1 MFDPFYPFDW
11 LATQIV
17 TQLFGLSIASHLG
30 SSLHFFFY
38 DVPKVL
44 TLLMAISFIVG
55 TFQSF
60 LETERVRSLLEG
72 KRTFLG
78 NILAATVGI
87 VTPFCSCSAVPLF
100 IGFLEAGVPL
110 GVTFSYL
117 IAAPMVNEVAVILL
131 WGLFGLKVTLL
142 YIGFGVGL
150 AIASGYIIGLL
161 KLEKWVEPFVWELQK
176 SRQSMTTGNE
186 DTLDGDTLRP
196 VALTW
201 SQRFEQGRFQ
211 SSEIVKSV
219 WLYVVG
225 GIAIGAFIHGYVPTD
240 FIIQYAGANNPFAV
254 PIAVLLG
261 VPLYA
266 NIAGVMPIT
275 EALVNKGMPMGT
287 VLAFTMAVTALSLP
301 EMVILKKVLRPQL
314 LAVFISLM
322 TVGIICIGYLF
333 NVVLTTGA

>member
-17 TQLFGLSIASHLG
+17 TKLLGLEIASHLG
-30 SSLHFFFY
+30 SSLHFFLY

-44 TLLMAISFIVG
+44 TLLIVISFIVG

-60 LETERVRSLLEG
+60 LEPERVRSLLAG

-78 NILAATVGI
+78 NILAAMVGI

-117 IAAPMVNEVAVILL
+117 MAAPMVNEVAVILL
-131 WGLFGLKVTLL
+131 WGLFGIKVTLI

-161 KLEKWVEPFVWELQK
+161 KLEKWVEPFVWELQR
-176 SRQSMTTGNE
+176 SRQGTDHGDE
-186 DTLDGDTLRP
+186 DSLEPITP
-196 VALTW
+196 NW
-201 SQRFEQGRFQ
+201 HQRFEQGRYQ
-211 SSEIVKSV
+211 SSEIVRSV
-219 WLYVVG
+219 WLYVVL
-225 GIAIGAFIHGYVPTD
+225 GIAIGAGIHGYVPTE
-240 FIIQYAGANNPFAV
+240 FIIKYAGVHNPFAV
-254 PIAVLLG
+254 PLAVVMG

-287 VLAFTMAVTALSLP
+287 VLAFTMSVTALSLP
-301 EMVILKKVLRPQL
+301 EIVILKKVLRPQL
-314 LAVFISLM
+314 LVVFVGLM
-322 TVGIICIGYLF
+322 TIGIISIGYIF
-333 NVVLTTGA
+333 NTLLL

>member
-17 TQLFGLSIASHLG
+17 TKLLGLEIVSHLG
-30 SSLHFFFY
+30 SSLHFFLY

-44 TLLMAISFIVG
+44 TLLIVISFIVG

-60 LETERVRSLLEG
+60 LEPERVRSLLEG
-72 KRTFLG
+72 KRTFAG
-78 NILAATVGI
+78 NVMAAMVGI

-100 IGFLEAGVPL
+100 IRFLEAGVPL

-117 IAAPMVNEVAVILL
+117 MAAPMVNEVAVILL

-142 YIGFGVGL
+142 YIGFGVSL

-161 KLEKWVEPFVWELQK
+161 KLEKWVEPFVWELQR
-176 SRQSMTTGNE
+176 SRQGVAIE
-186 DTLDGDTLRP
+186 DEDSLNLT
-196 VALTW
+196 LTW
-201 SQRFEQGRFQ
+201 NQRFEQGRFQ
-211 SSEIVKSV
+211 SSEIVRSV
-219 WLYVVG
+219 WLYVVL
-225 GIAIGAFIHGYVPTD
+225 GIAIGAGIHGYVPTD
-240 FIIQYAGANNPFAV
+240 FIVKYAGVHNPLAV
-254 PIAVLLG
+254 PLAVILG

-301 EMVILKKVLRPQL
+301 EIVILKKVLRPQL
-314 LAVFISLM
+314 LAVFVGLM
-322 TVGIICIGYLF
+322 TIGIISIGYIF
-333 NVVLTTGA
+333 NALWL

>member
-17 TQLFGLSIASHLG
+17 TQLLGLSITSHLG
-30 SSLHFFFY
+30 SSLHFFLY

-44 TLLMAISFIVG
+44 TLLLVISFIVG

-60 LETERVRSLLEG
+60 LEPERVRALLEG
-72 KRTFLG
+72 KHTFTG
-78 NILAATVGI
+78 NILAAIVGI

-117 IAAPMVNEVAVILL
+117 MAAPMVNEVAVILL
-131 WGLFGLKVTLL
+131 WGLFGLKVTLI

-150 AIASGYIIGLL
+150 AIISGYIIGRL

-176 SRQSMTTGNE
+176 ARQVTPLE
-186 DTLDGDTLRP
+186 DADTLEP

-201 SQRFEQGRFQ
+201 RQRLEQGQFQ
-211 SSEIVKSV
+211 ASEIVRSV
-219 WLYVVG
+219 WLYVVI
-225 GIAIGAFIHGYVPTD
+225 GIAIGAVIHGYVPTD
-240 FIIQYAGANNPFAV
+240 FIIKYAGAHNPLAV
-254 PIAVLLG
+254 PIAVILG

-266 NIAGVMPIT
+266 NIAGVMPIA
-275 EALVNKGMPMGT
+275 EALVHKGMPMGT
-287 VLAFTMAVTALSLP
+287 VLAFTMAVTALSFP

-314 LAVFISLM
+314 LAVFIGLM
-322 TVGIICIGYLF
+322 TIGIISIGYIF
-333 NVVLTTGA
+333 NALL

>member
-11 LATQIV
+11 LASQIV
-17 TQLFGLSIASHLG
+17 TQLFGLSTTSNLG
-30 SSLHFFFY
+30 SSLHFFLY

-44 TLLMAISFIVG
+44 TLLVCISFLVG

-60 LETERVRSLLEG
+60 LEPERVRAVLEG
-72 KRTFLG
+72 KRTFFG
-78 NILAATVGI
+78 NVLAAMVGV

-131 WGLFGLKVTLL
+131 WGLFGLKVTLV
-142 YIGFGVGL
+142 YVGFGVGL
-150 AIASGYIIGLL
+150 AIVSGYIIGLL
-161 KLEKWVEPFVWELQK
+161 KLEKWVEPFVWELPK
-176 SRQSMTTGNE
+176 SHRAEPFDETQ
-186 DTLDGDTLRP
+186 TLEPT
-196 VALTW
+196 ALSW
-201 SQRFEQGRFQ
+201 RQRFEQGQFQ
-211 SSEIVKSV
+211 SSEIVRSV
-219 WLYVVG
+219 WLYVVL
-225 GIAIGAFIHGYVPTD
+225 GIAIGAGIHGYVPTD
-240 FIIQYAGANNPFAV
+240 FITQFAGSNNPFAV

-275 EALVNKGMPMGT
+275 EALVNKGMLMGT

-301 EMVILKKVLRPQL
+301 EIVILKKVLRPQL
-314 LAVFISLM
+314 LAVFVGLM
-322 TVGIICIGYLF
+322 TTGIILVGYLF
-333 NVVLTTGA
+333 NAILA

>member
-17 TQLFGLSIASHLG
+17 TKLLGLEIASHLG
-30 SSLHFFFY
+30 SSLHFFLY

-44 TLLMAISFIVG
+44 TLLIVISFIVG

-60 LETERVRSLLEG
+60 LEPERVRSLLEG
-72 KRTFLG
+72 KRTFAG
-78 NILAATVGI
+78 NVLAAIVGI

-117 IAAPMVNEVAVILL
+117 MAAPMVNEVAVILL
-131 WGLFGLKVTLL
+131 WGLFGLKVTLI

-161 KLEKWVEPFVWELQK
+161 KLERWVEPFVWELQR
-176 SRQSMTTGNE
+176 SRQSRQGIVCDKENLE
-186 DTLDGDTLRP
+186 TLT
-196 VALTW
+196 LTW
-201 SQRFEQGRFQ
+201 NQRFEQGRFQ
-211 SSEIVKSV
+211 SSEIVRSV
-219 WLYVVG
+219 WLYVVL
-225 GIAIGAFIHGYVPTD
+225 GIAIGAGIHGYVPTEL
-240 FIIQYAGANNPFAV
+240 ITEYAGANNPLAV
-254 PIAVLLG
+254 PLAVVMG

-301 EMVILKKVLRPQL
+301 EIVILKKVLKPKL
-314 LAVFISLM
+314 LAVFVGLM
-322 TVGIICIGYLF
+322 TIGIISIGYIF
-333 NVVLTTGA
+333 NALLL

>member
-17 TQLFGLSIASHLG
+17 TQILDLSISSHLG
-30 SSLHFFFY
+30 AGLHFFLY
-38 DVPKVL
+38 DVPKIL
-44 TLLMAISFIVG
+44 TLLIVISFIVG

-60 LETERVRSLLEG
+60 LEPEHVRALLEG
-72 KRTFLG
+72 KHTFAG
-78 NILAATVGI
+78 NILAAMIGI

-131 WGLFGLKVTLL
+131 WGLFGLKVTLI
-142 YIGFGVGL
+142 YIGFGVCL
-150 AIASGYIIGLL
+150 AIASGYIIGRL
-161 KLEKWVEPFVWELQK
+161 KLEKWVEPFVWKLQI
-176 SRQSMTTGNE
+176 SRQAISKEGE
-186 DTLDGDTLRP
+186 DTLEA
-196 VALTW
+196 VALSW
-201 SQRFEQGRFQ
+201 GQRFQQGRFQ
-211 SSEIVKSV
+211 ASEIVRSV
-219 WLYVVG
+219 WLYVVI
-225 GIAIGAFIHGYVPTD
+225 GIAIGAGIHGYVPTD
-240 FIIQYAGANNPFAV
+240 VITQYAGANNPFAV
-254 PIAVLLG
+254 PIAVILG

-314 LAVFISLM
+314 LAVFIGLM
-322 TVGIICIGYLF
+322 TTGIVSIGYMF
-333 NVVLTTGA
+333 NAIIN

>member
-1 MFDPFYPFDW
+1 M
-11 LATQIV
+11 ATQIV
-17 TQLFGLSIASHLG
+17 TQIFGLSIASHLG
-30 SSLHFFFY
+30 SSLHFFLY

-44 TLLMAISFIVG
+44 TLVIVISFLVG

-60 LETERVRSLLEG
+60 LEPERVRFFLQG
-72 KRTFLG
+72 KRTLVG
-78 NILAATVGI
+78 NILAALVGM

-131 WGLFGLKVTLL
+131 WGLFGLKVTLI

-150 AIASGYIIGLL
+150 AIVSGYIIGLL

-176 SRQSMTTGNE
+176 ARQVMPLE
-186 DTLDGDTLRP
+186 DTDTLEP

-201 SQRFEQGRFQ
+201 RQRFKQGQFQ
-211 SSEIVKSV
+211 ASEIVRSV
-219 WLYVVG
+219 WLYVVL
-225 GIAIGAFIHGYVPTD
+225 GIAIGAGIHGYVPTD
-240 FIIQYAGANNPFAV
+240 FIAKYAGVQNPLAV
-254 PIAVLLG
+254 PLAVILG

-275 EALVNKGMPMGT
+275 EALVHKGMPMGT
-287 VLAFTMAVTALSLP
+287 ILAFTMAVTALSLP

-314 LAVFISLM
+314 LAVFVGLM
-322 TVGIICIGYLF
+322 TVGIISIGYIF
-333 NVVLTTGA
+333 NAILL

>member
-1 MFDPFYPFDW
+1 MVGNPDCHP
-11 LATQIV
+11 TV
-17 TQLFGLSIASHLG
+17 GLVDFIAFRIESALL
-30 SSLHFFFY
+30 SLRCA
-38 DVPKVL
+38 KSL
-44 TLLMAISFIVG
+44 NILILISFIVG

-60 LETERVRSLLEG
+60 LEPERVRYLLEG
-72 KRTFLG
+72 KRTFAG
-78 NILAATVGI
+78 NILAAMVGI

-117 IAAPMVNEVAVILL
+117 MAAPMVNEVAVILL
-131 WGLFGLKVTLL
+131 WGLFGLKVTLI

-176 SRQSMTTGNE
+176 SRQEIPLGDE
-186 DTLDGDTLRP
+186 DNPEP
-196 VALTW
+196 VMLTW
-201 SQRFEQGRFQ
+201 GQRFEHGWFQ
-211 SSEIVKSV
+211 SSEIVRSV

-225 GIAIGAFIHGYVPTD
+225 GIAIGAGIHGYVPTD
-240 FIIQYAGANNPFAV
+240 FITQYAGANNPLAV
-254 PIAVLLG
+254 PIAVILG

-301 EMVILKKVLRPQL
+301 EMVILKKVLKPQL
-314 LAVFISLM
+314 LAVFIGLM
-322 TVGIICIGYLF
+322 TVGIISIGYIF
-333 NVVLTTGA
+333 NALIN

>member
-11 LATQIV
+11 LAMQIV
-17 TQLFGLSIASHLG
+17 TKLLGLEIASHLG
-30 SSLHFFFY
+30 SSLHFFLY

-44 TLLMAISFIVG
+44 TLLIVISFIVG

-60 LETERVRSLLEG
+60 LEPERVRSLLEG
-72 KRTFLG
+72 KRTFAG
-78 NILAATVGI
+78 NVMAAMVGI

-117 IAAPMVNEVAVILL
+117 MAAPMVNEVAIILL

-142 YIGFGVGL
+142 YIGFGVSL

-161 KLEKWVEPFVWELQK
+161 KLEKWVEPFVWELQR
-176 SRQSMTTGNE
+176 SRQGVAIEDEDSLELAMTWN
-186 DTLDGDTLRP
+186 
-196 VALTW
+196 
-201 SQRFEQGRFQ
+201 QRFEQGRFQ
-211 SSEIVKSV
+211 SSEIVRSV
-219 WLYVVG
+219 WLYVVL
-225 GIAIGAFIHGYVPTD
+225 GIAIGAGIHGYVPTD
-240 FIIQYAGANNPFAV
+240 FIVKYAGVHNPLAV
-254 PIAVLLG
+254 PLAVILG

-301 EMVILKKVLRPQL
+301 EIVILKKVLRPQL
-314 LAVFISLM
+314 LAVFVGLM
-322 TVGIICIGYLF
+322 TIGIISIGYIF
-333 NVVLTTGA
+333 NALLL

>member
-17 TQLFGLSIASHLG
+17 TKLLGLEIASHLG
-30 SSLHFFFY
+30 SSLHFFLY

-44 TLLMAISFIVG
+44 TLLIVISFIVG

-60 LETERVRSLLEG
+60 LEPERVRSLLAG

-78 NILAATVGI
+78 NILAAMVGI

-117 IAAPMVNEVAVILL
+117 MAAPMVNEVAVILL
-131 WGLFGLKVTLL
+131 WGLFGIKVTLI
-142 YIGFGVGL
+142 YIVFGVGL

-161 KLEKWVEPFVWELQK
+161 KLEKWVEPFVWELQR
-176 SRQSMTTGNE
+176 SRQGTDHGDE
-186 DTLDGDTLRP
+186 DSLEA
-196 VALTW
+196 VALNW
-201 SQRFEQGRFQ
+201 HQRFEQGRYQ
-211 SSEIVKSV
+211 SSEIVRSV
-219 WLYVVG
+219 WLYVVL
-225 GIAIGAFIHGYVPTD
+225 GIAIGAGIHGYVPTE
-240 FIIQYAGANNPFAV
+240 FIIKYAGVHNPFAV
-254 PIAVLLG
+254 PLAVVMG

-287 VLAFTMAVTALSLP
+287 VLAFTMSVTALSLP
-301 EMVILKKVLRPQL
+301 EIVILKKVLRPQL
-314 LAVFISLM
+314 LVVFVGLM
-322 TVGIICIGYLF
+322 TIGIISIGYIF
-333 NVVLTTGA
+333 NTLLL